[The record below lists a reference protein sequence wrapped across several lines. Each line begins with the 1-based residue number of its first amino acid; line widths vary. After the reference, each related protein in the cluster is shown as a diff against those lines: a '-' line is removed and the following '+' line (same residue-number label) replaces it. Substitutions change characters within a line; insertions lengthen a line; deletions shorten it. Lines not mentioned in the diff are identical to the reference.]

1 VEVLPSV
8 ADKIIR
14 GLNGT
19 TIRGRAVRV
28 DHDRGGPRGR
38 SGPGAGARPKR
49 KLRGEG
55 PRDG

>member
-1 VEVLPSV
+1 VEVLPAV
-8 ADKIIR
+8 AEKIIR

-38 SGPGAGARPKR
+38 SAPGAGARPRR
-49 KLRGEG
+49 KPKGEG
-55 PRDG
+55 RRDG